1 MISWIS
7 SWAQGIIMAVIIG
20 AIIEMILP
28 EGNSKKYV
36 KIVIGVYVL
45 FTIISPVI
53 SKITGKT
60 IQVSDILELNK
71 YIEETENNS
80 KLYVTLDEDNS
91 NNIKDIYEKL
101 EYTFQKIG
109 VVKYDAF
116 HEMGGKLSFA
126 LCMLDKK
133 DNGYVVNVM
142 HSNDG
147 CFAYIKEIVNGKS
160 YIELGK
166 EEEKAVKQALAGR
179 MGDEEL
185 SKEINDLMQKDK
197 M

>member
-1 MISWIS
+1 MLDVFGLFSVETLYVLI
-7 SWAQGIIMAVIIG
+7 GIIALLVI
-20 AIIEMILP
+20 AIVLSIVDIAKSSSMK
-28 EGNSKKYV
+28 KKY
-36 KIVIGVYVL
+36 KEFMG
-45 FTIISPVI
+45 
-53 SKITGKT
+53 G
-60 IQVSDILELNK
+60 SDGTS
-71 YIEETENNS
+71 IEELIKGNLEDVNQIK
-80 KLYVTLDEDNS
+80 KLSIKNE

>member
-1 MISWIS
+1 MINFFDLFSVDTLYIVLGLAGVS
-7 SWAQGIIMAVIIG
+7 LITLIL
-20 AIIEMILP
+20 AIVALCKAAKLK
-28 EGNSKKYV
+28 KKYRSFME
-36 KIVIGVYVL
+36 GAD
-45 FTIISPVI
+45 
-53 SKITGKT
+53 GK
-60 IQVSDILELNK
+60 S
-71 YIEETENNS
+71 IESLIHEH
-80 KLYVTLDEDNS
+80 LDEIESIRAVGEKNS
-91 NNIKDIYEKL
+91 AAVKDIYEKMQ
-101 EYTFQKIG
+101 YTFQKVGI
-109 VVKYDAF
+109 VKYDAF

>member
-1 MISWIS
+1 MLDVFGLFSVETLYVLI
-7 SWAQGIIMAVIIG
+7 GIIVLLIVSIVLSIV
-20 AIIEMILP
+20 AIAKSSSMK
-28 EGNSKKYV
+28 KKYNMMMEGSEGKSIEQIIKAYTDDV
-36 KIVIGVYVL
+36 KL
-45 FTIISPVI
+45 L
-53 SKITGKT
+53 K
-60 IQVSDILELNK
+60 
-71 YIEETENNS
+71 ET
-80 KLYVTLDEDNS
+80 YTDNTEA
-91 NNIKDIYEKL
+91 IKDIYEKMQ
-101 EYTFQKIG
+101 YTFQKIG
-109 VVKYDAF
+109 IVKYDAF

-166 EEEKAVKQALAGR
+166 EEEKAVNQALAGR

-185 SKEINDLMQKDK
+185 SKEVNDLVQKDK